1 MVHYCAKLL
10 YPRPLVTVAQYTID
24 KPHMSM
30 IDAYMTESDN
40 KAVSP
45 KLGRSPNHSTDKPNC
60 QPRRAFDNS
69 KVVVGNANNKAYLFP
84 SIEKSLLL
92 RLSLKFFNQQFPQFI
107 NLGKLWQSI
116 YFVSGLAIHR
126 PHLDPHLPR
135 WLLSQLYL
143 NHSTKNIYANKNKN
157 VETPLLWLEKVCFDW
172 VHVRCYG
179 GKFWKIY

>member
-1 MVHYCAKLL
+1 MRSLPMVHYCAKLL

-107 NLGKLWQSI
+107 NLGKL
-116 YFVSGLAIHR
+116 
-126 PHLDPHLPR
+126 
-135 WLLSQLYL
+135 
-143 NHSTKNIYANKNKN
+143 
-157 VETPLLWLEKVCFDW
+157 
-172 VHVRCYG
+172 
-179 GKFWKIY
+179 